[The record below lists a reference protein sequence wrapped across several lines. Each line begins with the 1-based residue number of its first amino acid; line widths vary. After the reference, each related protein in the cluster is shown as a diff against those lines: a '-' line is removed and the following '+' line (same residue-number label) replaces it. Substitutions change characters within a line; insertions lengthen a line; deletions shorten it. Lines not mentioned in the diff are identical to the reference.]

1 MRVGGK
7 IVKPPPSVAKV
18 ASDDDQR
25 AGDPSAPEPTRDEA
39 RNGWTRESLNE
50 YLRSRATQQEE
61 FQREFTDKRRQA
73 ASQTTSKFDP
83 HRWGG

>member
-7 IVKPPPSVAKV
+7 IVKPPPSVAKP
-18 ASDDDQR
+18 APGDDLR
-25 AGDPSAPEPTRDEA
+25 ADDPSVVEPTRDEA

-50 YLRSRATQQEE
+50 YLRSRATQQDE
-61 FQREFTDKRRQA
+61 FRREFTDKRRDVTIEA
-73 ASQTTSKFDP
+73 TAKFDP